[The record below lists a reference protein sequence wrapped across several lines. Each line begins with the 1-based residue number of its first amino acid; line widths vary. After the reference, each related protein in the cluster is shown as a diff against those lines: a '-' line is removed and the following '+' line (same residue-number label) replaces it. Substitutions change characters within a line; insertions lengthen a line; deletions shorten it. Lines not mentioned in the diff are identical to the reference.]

1 MLASLTVNVSFL
13 TLDISV
19 DSAIP
24 SFLAKSCCD
33 IPHLAKAALYRFLLI
48 FAPSLPVTYQVTLL
62 YSLMCNLSSV
72 FQKNYC
78 IFASAMLK
86 WVRGDEND
94 IRGENTQLAQGA
106 GHPQKSKKAPI
117 RGHILL
123 FFSLPLCVTANNSVY
138 LVCHRY
144 KICLPEPLGGHGGSS
159 YAHARGLHR
168 AARFVRYAVFIER
181 DGVFV

>member
-13 TLDISV
+13 TFDISV

-62 YSLMCNLSSV
+62 YSLMCNLSSA

-94 IRGENTQLAQGA
+94 IRGENTQLAQG
-106 GHPQKSKKAPI
+106 GHKNSARRQPCGTKEKEREMRSSRPYYSIKSQ
-117 RGHILL
+117 RGQRTP
-123 FFSLPLCVTANNSVY
+123 FEVANSLSFLA
-138 LVCHRY
+138 
-144 KICLPEPLGGHGGSS
+144 
-159 YAHARGLHR
+159 
-168 AARFVRYAVFIER
+168 
-181 DGVFV
+181 

>member
-1 MLASLTVNVSFL
+1 MCKKISAGLSISSKAIILLASPTVNVSFL

-72 FQKNYC
+72 FQKNFC
-78 IFASAMLK
+78 IFASTMLK

-94 IRGENTQLAQGA
+94 IRGENTPPWDGSGGHKNSARLQPCGIKGKEREMRNLFLLLYHKIIKGA
-106 GHPQKSKKAPI
+106 TKWQSKKTEDT
-117 RGHILL
+117 
-123 FFSLPLCVTANNSVY
+123 VQ
-138 LVCHRY
+138 
-144 KICLPEPLGGHGGSS
+144 K
-159 YAHARGLHR
+159 
-168 AARFVRYAVFIER
+168 
-181 DGVFV
+181 